1 MIGRAVRA
9 IDPTADHDRRLRGV
23 DAGENV
29 MAGVLA
35 PDDNSGHGGLPEKFQ
50 PRCLS
55 FFRLAQQTKQYRNW
69 FLPRSGTLA

>member
-1 MIGRAVRA
+1 
-9 IDPTADHDRRLRGV
+9 
-23 DAGENV
+23 